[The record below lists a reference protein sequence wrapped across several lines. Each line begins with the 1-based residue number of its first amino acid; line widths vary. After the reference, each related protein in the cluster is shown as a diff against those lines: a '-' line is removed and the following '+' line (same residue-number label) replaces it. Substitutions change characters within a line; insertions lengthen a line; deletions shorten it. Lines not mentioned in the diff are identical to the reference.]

1 MKVLLIASGIG
12 KTSEEVRSSFIFD
25 EAFRLA
31 RRGLEVHIVRG
42 RFTREDG
49 EVSYSMYFYGLG
61 RKKYIGVVHA
71 FFSTIGAYPL
81 RSLIR
86 SPKAI
91 YFESLYATRALEV
104 AKKVRLDII
113 HAHFA
118 YPEGLVGCMVKKRV
132 GKPLIVTVHGYDIL
146 VEPSVG
152 YGIRLS
158 KRYDLLVRKVLNC
171 ADAIICNSK
180 ALYDEVLKVVNNEDV
195 AKLIYHGVDLK
206 MFTPMDKNIARARL
220 NLPVNKHVIFTA
232 KHHWPQYGIEYLIKS
247 IPEVVSKVGDVLFV
261 IGGDG
266 PLRAFHESLARSL
279 GVSDYVIF
287 VGQIPRE
294 LMPYYYASSDI
305 VVVPSLQESWG
316 LVATEAMASA
326 RPVIASNVGGL
337 REQVIDGFN
346 GFLVPPRDPK
356 AIADRILYF
365 LENPSEIEKMGLNG
379 RRLAEER
386 FDIEKRIDKILE
398 VYASINRRNP

>member
-1 MKVLLIASGIG
+1 MKVLLIASSIG

-31 RRGLEVHIVRG
+31 GRGLEVHIVRG
-42 RFTREDG
+42 GFTSEDG
-49 EVSYSMYFYGLG
+49 EVSYGMYFYGLG
-61 RKKYIGVVHA
+61 RKKYVGAVRTL
-71 FFSTIGAYPL
+71 FSTIGAYPL

-91 YFESLYATRALEV
+91 YFESFYVARALEV
-104 AKKVRLDII
+104 AKRVRPDVI

-118 YPEGLVGCMVKKRV
+118 YPEGLVGCMVKKKV
-132 GKPLIVTVHGYDIL
+132 DKPLVVTVHGYDIL

-152 YGIRLS
+152 YGVRLS
-158 KRYDLLVRKVLNC
+158 KRYDLLVRKVLYC

-180 ALYDEVLKVVNNEDV
+180 TLYDEVLKVVNNKDIV
-195 AKLIYHGVDLK
+195 KLIYHGVDLK
-206 MFTPMDKNIARARL
+206 LFTPMDRNMARTRL
-220 NLPVNKHVIFTA
+220 NLPVNTHIIFTA
-232 KHHWPQYGIEYLIKS
+232 KHHWPQYGIEYLIRS
-247 IPEVVSKVGDVLFV
+247 IPGVVSKVRDVLFV

-287 VGQIPRE
+287 VGQIPRG

-316 LVATEAMASA
+316 LIATEAMASA

-365 LENPSEIEKMGLNG
+365 LENSSEVERMGLNG

-386 FDIEKRIDKILE
+386 FDIERRIDRILE
-398 VYASINRRNP
+398 VYASISSRSP